1 MKLGVMIEGQEGLN
15 WEQWREIMARVEELG
30 FESLWRSDHFHSLMG
45 PEQAREREALETW
58 MSLALAARETT
69 RLRFGPLVCSMTF
82 RHPSL
87 LARMAAAVDQLS
99 GGRLVLGVGAG
110 WNEGEH
116 RAFGIPFPAVKQRMD
131 MLEEGIEV
139 ILRLFHDEPASF
151 SGRHFSLDGAVMRPK
166 PAQRP
171 HPPLLVGGS
180 GEKRTLR
187 IVAKYADEWNAVA
200 PTPETYRAK
209 TAVLEEHCRAVG
221 RDPATIARS
230 VMSAFI
236 VGADESARR
245 ERTQALQRVLPA
257 LGRMDPEA
265 VQETV
270 RARGWLVGTP
280 DDAITQL
287 RALAAEGVQ
296 RVMLQHHDQTNFAVL
311 EEIARDVLPSVRD
324 A

>member
-1 MKLGVMIEGQEGLN
+1 MKLGVMIEGQEGLT
-15 WEQWREIMARVEELG
+15 WDRWREIMSRVEELG

-45 PEQAREREALETW
+45 PEQAGEREALETW
-58 MSLALAARETT
+58 VSLVVTARETA

-87 LARMAAAVDQLS
+87 LARMAAAVDGLS

-110 WNEGEH
+110 WNESEH
-116 RAFGIPFPAVKQRMD
+116 RAFGIPFPPVKQRMD

-139 ILRLFHDEPASF
+139 ILRLFRDEPASF
-151 SGRHFSLDGAVMRPK
+151 SGRHYSLEGAVMRPK
-166 PAQRP
+166 PEQRP

-209 TAVLEEHCRAVG
+209 SAILEEYCRAVS

-236 VGADESARR
+236 VGGSEATRR

-257 LGRMDPEA
+257 LGRMEPEA
-265 VQETV
+265 VQEAV

-280 DDAITQL
+280 DDVTTQL

-311 EEIARDVLPSVRD
+311 EEIALEVLPAVAD

>member
-1 MKLGVMIEGQEGLN
+1 
-15 WEQWREIMARVEELG
+15 
-30 FESLWRSDHFHSLMG
+30 
-45 PEQAREREALETW
+45 
-58 MSLALAARETT
+58 
-69 RLRFGPLVCSMTF
+69 
-82 RHPSL
+82 
-87 LARMAAAVDQLS
+87 
-99 GGRLVLGVGAG
+99 
-110 WNEGEH
+110 
-116 RAFGIPFPAVKQRMD
+116 
-131 MLEEGIEV
+131 
-139 ILRLFHDEPASF
+139 
-151 SGRHFSLDGAVMRPK
+151 MRPK
-166 PAQRP
+166 RAQRP

-187 IVAKYADEWNAVA
+187 IVATYADEWNAVA

-209 TAVLEEHCRAVG
+209 TAILEEHCRTVG

-236 VGADESARR
+236 VGGSEATRR

-257 LGRMDPEA
+257 LGRMDA
-265 VQETV
+265 DSVQETV

-280 DDAITQL
+280 DDVTTQL

-311 EEIARDVLPSVRD
+311 EEIAREVLPAVAD